1 MAHLP
6 GLPQTPRFSRKSLIG
21 AAAVSATAGAVSL
34 VSAPAASGM
43 DLARRRRLRRARAR
57 LVVHHAHTENVHKFA
72 KTLDTFVHA
81 RYEVIPTGQTPDGR
95 AGVRDYYTE
104 GRTTFPD
111 QRNTEMVLRHAD
123 DAVIAE
129 FFLEGTMKGSLRG
142 LPPTGKAFR
151 VRTIAIFV
159 FEHNTAR
166 LINERA
172 YLDAYTVLQQ
182 IGLLEVAV
190 AAQTKLPDKEIPIDR
205 HEPGVFAVTT

>member
-6 GLPQTPRFSRKSLIG
+6 GMPQFSRKSLLG
-21 AAAVSATAGAVSL
+21 AAAASLTAGAVGIA
-34 VSAPAASGM
+34 SAPAASGM

-57 LVVHHAHTENVHKFA
+57 LVVHHAHTENVHRFA
-72 KTLDTFVHA
+72 RTLDTFDHA

-95 AGVRDYYTE
+95 SDVRDYYTE

-142 LPPTGKAFR
+142 LPPTGKSFR

-159 FEHNTAR
+159 FEHNTTN

-172 YLDAYTVLQQ
+172 YLDAYSVLQQ
-182 IGLLEVAV
+182 IGLLEVAA
-190 AAQTKLPDKEIPIDR
+190 AAQVRLPDKEIPIDR
-205 HEPGVFAVTT
+205 REPGVFPVET